1 MKTIKTL
8 LLVCMLA
15 ISSLPLAAQEPGKAG
30 PPPDGPKN
38 GSRREKVEALRVAY
52 ITREL
57 DLTEAEAQT
66 FWPVYN
72 EYHKKVEALRKDF
85 KSKYN
90 KQTNYNFATDKE
102 AEDYINADIQLKM
115 QEAELIKT
123 YYDKIK
129 KVLPVKKVA
138 KLRHAEESFRQELL
152 KQIKNKMGE

>member
-1 MKTIKTL
+1 MKTIQSL
-8 LLVCMLA
+8 LLLCMLA
-15 ISSLPLAAQEPGKAG
+15 FGSLQLSAQEPGKAV
-30 PPPDGPKN
+30 PDGPKN
-38 GSRREKVEALRVAY
+38 GSRKEKIEALRVAY
-52 ITREL
+52 ITKEL
-57 DLTEAEAQT
+57 DLSETEAQT

-72 EYHKKVEALRKDF
+72 EYHKKQEALRKEF

-90 KQTNYNFATDKE
+90 KQTDYNFATDKE

-138 KLRHAEESFRQELL
+138 KLRHAEESFRQEIM
-152 KQIKNKMGE
+152 KQIKRKMGE